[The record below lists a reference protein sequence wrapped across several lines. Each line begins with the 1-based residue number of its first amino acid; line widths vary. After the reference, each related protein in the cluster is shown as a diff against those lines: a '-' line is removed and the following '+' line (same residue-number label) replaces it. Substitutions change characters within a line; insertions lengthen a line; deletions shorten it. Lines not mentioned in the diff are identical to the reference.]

1 MLMSCILSEF
11 NYEKKTYESID
22 IFLLNV
28 DDNINCITHDI
39 IPSEQIRD
47 IDKYRLPN
55 DRNKRLLAR
64 SFLYTYLSDRYA
76 INNFELNYN
85 NYQKPHFKNHEN
97 ISFSISYAGEYVV
110 IAVSKD
116 YDIGVDIE
124 YVDESIDC
132 DEIKSLIMC
141 SYEENHYNRLIE
153 QYQKYSFFFELFNTK
168 EAIIKCFGMGLFY
181 DVQDINILNLSK
193 FTDLGY
199 ILHKDIF
206 AGVLGFDYKTSIF
219 FKLKSD

>member
-76 INNFELNYN
+76 INNFELN
-85 NYQKPHFKNHEN
+85 
-97 ISFSISYAGEYVV
+97 A
-110 IAVSKD
+110 
-116 YDIGVDIE
+116 
-124 YVDESIDC
+124 
-132 DEIKSLIMC
+132 
-141 SYEENHYNRLIE
+141 RL
-153 QYQKYSFFFELFNTK
+153 
-168 EAIIKCFGMGLFY
+168 
-181 DVQDINILNLSK
+181 
-193 FTDLGY
+193 
-199 ILHKDIF
+199 
-206 AGVLGFDYKTSIF
+206 
-219 FKLKSD
+219 